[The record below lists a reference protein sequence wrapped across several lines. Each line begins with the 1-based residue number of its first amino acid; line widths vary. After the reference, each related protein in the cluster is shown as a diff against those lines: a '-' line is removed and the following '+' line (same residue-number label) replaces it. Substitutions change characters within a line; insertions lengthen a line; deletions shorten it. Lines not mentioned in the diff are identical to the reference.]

1 MTDCAKT
8 AGAKLSGS
16 LPDFLP
22 VQPNARPPR
31 TKGRFIPILLK
42 MSGQS
47 AEDVQLASCQAYVRQ
62 HNIQQLVKDAIVS
75 LCIHKPENP
84 VLFLR
89 EHFDRLTGEQQRQHQ
104 ISQCIRSMGQHLT
117 NLRRRRANIS
127 TGEAEEKRGE
137 EHSQRR
143 ESGQGLPRKV
153 LAEKT
158 NKETAHS
165 VPDDDDTL
173 EEPPRLPQGN
183 RRRLGVSAEVPD
195 ENEAANYQRVMIP
208 KNDEVQKALRAAMCK
223 NVLFAH
229 LDLDEEK
236 AIFDAMFPVE
246 KHHGETIIEQGEEG
260 DNFYVIDTGEVDVF
274 VNGEF
279 VLSIKEG
286 GSFGELALIYGT
298 PRAAT
303 VVSKTDTVKLWA
315 IDRLTYR
322 AILMG
327 STMRK
332 RKIYDEFLSKVQIL
346 ADLDKWERANVAD
359 ALEQCQFPS
368 GTHVVE
374 QGHPGDEFFIIV
386 EGEAEVLQRPND
398 DSSFEVVGNLG
409 PSDYFGEIALLLD
422 RPRAATVVAKT
433 QLKCVKLDRAR
444 FERVMG
450 PVREILKRDVSN
462 YNSYVKLMT

>member
-104 ISQCIRSMGQHLT
+104 ISQ
-117 NLRRRRANIS
+117 
-127 TGEAEEKRGE
+127 
-137 EHSQRR
+137 
-143 ESGQGLPRKV
+143 
-153 LAEKT
+153 
-158 NKETAHS
+158 ETAHS